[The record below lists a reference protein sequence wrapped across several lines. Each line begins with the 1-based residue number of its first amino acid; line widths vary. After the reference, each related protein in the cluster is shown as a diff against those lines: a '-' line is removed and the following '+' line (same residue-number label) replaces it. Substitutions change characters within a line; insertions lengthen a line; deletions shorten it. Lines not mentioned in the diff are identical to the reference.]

1 MKTMLYSSFIA
12 YYSNKLNIYKY
23 TYLSFIR
30 NEMGL
35 ILLTEGILCLTI
47 ADLILI
53 YLTFPQISCLLH
65 WDYKCFLYLRFPVL
79 FLLQRR
85 HNNDL
90 KYSGRL

>member
-23 TYLSFIR
+23 TYSSFIR

-47 ADLILI
+47 ADLI
-53 YLTFPQISCLLH
+53 
-65 WDYKCFLYLRFPVL
+65 FL
-79 FLLQRR
+79 
-85 HNNDL
+85 
-90 KYSGRL
+90 